1 MWIELLNLKNSTKI
15 NRMDKTSNLLQ
26 NPPLQQTVLMRCASL
41 KNEAYKVLTNSSD
54 DWEIDRYNAYHKP
67 TGIKYWIGNGLLFFH
82 NDGHALSVNIGFW
95 NWLKLWNWIQDCKRM
110 KVIKSLQHS
119 A

>member
-1 MWIELLNLKNSTKI
+1 METKI
-15 NRMDKTSNLLQ
+15 SN
-26 NPPLQQTVLMRCASL
+26 NHETGNLQQGAVTRCASL
-41 KNEAYKVLTNSSD
+41 KNEAYKVLTNSPD

-67 TGIKYWIGNGLLFFH
+67 TKIKYWIGNGLLFFH

-95 NWLKLWNWIQDCKRM
+95 NWLKLWRWIQDCKRM
-110 KVIKSLQHS
+110 KLIKALQHS